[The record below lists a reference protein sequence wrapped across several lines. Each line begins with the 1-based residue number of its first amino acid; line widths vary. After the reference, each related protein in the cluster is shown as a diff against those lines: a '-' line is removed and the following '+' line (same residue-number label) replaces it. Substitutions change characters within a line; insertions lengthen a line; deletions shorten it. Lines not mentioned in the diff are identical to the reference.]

1 MRHAGRQAL
10 TRVGS
15 VAEITSAVPLCTPKG
30 QLNPAAVGWSRR
42 PLHTANLRGWGRTKR
57 FDYWGIVTPDVI
69 VGLTIASLDYA
80 GHVSIVVVDR
90 RTGSETIL
98 SGLPIR
104 RAPNDFEQ
112 VIAAA
117 RLKAEYPLS
126 YADCFV
132 VATAVREGAIVLTGD
147 PEFKSVESV
156 VPIEW
161 LGDQPVRT
169 ARRRPRV

>member
-1 MRHAGRQAL
+1 M
-10 TRVGS
+10 
-15 VAEITSAVPLCTPKG
+15 KK
-30 QLNPAAVGWSRR
+30 
-42 PLHTANLRGWGRTKR
+42 TKR
-57 FDYWGIVTPDVI
+57 VLDSYAVLAF
-69 VGLTIASLDYA
+69 LT
-80 GHVSIVVVDR
+80 GENGCDR
-90 RTGSETIL
+90 VRDLLLAEARQTGVNRAIL

-147 PEFKSVESV
+147 PEFKSVESI

-161 LGDQPVRT
+161 LGEQPVRA

>member
-1 MRHAGRQAL
+1 MKKTRRVLDSYAVLAFLNGEIGCDRVRDLLLAEARQ
-10 TRVGS
+10 
-15 VAEITSAVPLCTPKG
+15 
-30 QLNPAAVGWSRR
+30 
-42 PLHTANLRGWGRTKR
+42 
-57 FDYWGIVTPDVI
+57 
-69 VGLTIASLDYA
+69 
-80 GHVSIVVVDR
+80 
-90 RTGSETIL
+90 TGVNRAIL

-132 VATAVREGAIVLTGD
+132 VATAVREGAIVPTGD
-147 PEFKSVESV
+147 PGFKSVESV

-161 LGDQPVRT
+161 VGDQPGRT